1 MKEFIELAQKIE
13 DKELRE
19 KVIDFIKNPRLSH
32 KDFKKY
38 PKEKYENAGAPFSA
52 GSGPVERDLIRH
64 TVALTELCFE
74 TAKSVEKNFG
84 LKINSDHL
92 VAAALLHD
100 IMKIYEWKKTKGGFE
115 HTGIMLDHSFLGV
128 AELYHRGFP
137 EEIIHAV
144 AAHFGEN
151 GPTPPRS
158 YIALILHYLDSMLSL
173 VEYHYL
179 GTKKMKG
186 HSQIVLFDE
195 ETLKKLIGEKT
206 EKESE

>member
-1 MKEFIELAQKIE
+1 MKEFIELAQRIK

-19 KVIDFIKNPRLSH
+19 KVIEFIKNPQPSN

-38 PKEKYENAGAPFSA
+38 PKEKYEDAGAVFNAGA
-52 GSGPVERDLIRH
+52 GPVERDLVKH
-64 TVALTELCFE
+64 TVAITELSFE
-74 TAKSVEKNFG
+74 TAKSLEKNFG
-84 LKINSDHL
+84 LKINSDYL

-100 IMKIYEWKKTKGGFE
+100 IMKIFEWKKTKSGLE
-115 HTGIMLDHSFLGV
+115 HTGVMLDHSFLGV

-137 EEIIHAV
+137 EEVIHIV
-144 AAHFGEN
+144 ASHIGEN

-158 YIALILHYLDSMLSL
+158 YEAVILHYLDSMLSL

-179 GTKKMKG
+179 GSKKSVG
-186 HSQIVLFDE
+186 NQIMLFDE

-206 EKESE
+206 EKESK